1 MSSSFILC
9 NVRLFSTPGSTSS
22 QQENQAIN
30 QTKHIETTSERAF
43 RIVSNNYEIRLA
55 CDDCAKETDNHDST
69 RGYQL
74 IDVAGHKCRE
84 EKLFLRKKNE
94 SCSQKDWAH
103 VTSRPPKCNLSDG
116 LCDCTAQGCRRPHN
130 ACEQELWKWHSKNNV
145 NSQDLT
151 RDMRSSS
158 AVRAMYIVSK
168 LLGNQRYIFVCKTCF
183 EKDHDTPVTKKLHRP
198 VCKNGHDWAKN
209 EVCVFEEV
217 NANDTTTYSRQ
228 EIDNIVT
235 PQDLVIECS
244 RSRQR
249 QISELN
255 TPTFSDT
262 LTYRP
267 TQLDIF
273 SNASSSSEEDETD
286 ATCFESIRSSV
297 CEDDGLNITSPEGD
311 IFYEIYEKHNLENL
325 LNIYADTY
333 KRCTLRLTGRHSAV
347 CTPEVVANNF
357 AKIEIKGRTNC
368 GPTFDGD
375 EVVVEIFQTK
385 ELDQESTVL
394 SGRVAGVLGGCV
406 RRRSLVFVC
415 TVDEY
420 LSCLMVPRCGT
431 APKLHIIDSYVKD
444 NYSGPIRN
452 QLVTV
457 YKRRDGNLQ
466 QKCIERLNPKDRQ
479 SKLFVVRYIN
489 WKTRFMYPLGCVV
502 KAIEPGRDLQR
513 GQRILNL
520 QYQVQRQFPADVVSY
535 AEDSREPKLLDGRR
549 DLREEYTFTID
560 PPGCTDIDDALSVRR
575 LGRNG
580 HEIYQ
585 VDVHIADVTHYIE
598 QADPVDIES
607 RRRGTTF
614 YPAVGCSAFHML
626 PQRLSEDLCSL
637 LPGKDRLALSVRL
650 ILDNDGNLLEP
661 NPTISR
667 TVIKSN
673 AQLTYTEV
681 HEMLLST
688 RHSEGV
694 DEELRRRLTWLHH
707 LSQRLREKRLQDKRF
722 FSEYGGLLDFED
734 KATEAHELIEEFMVL
749 ANREIAKFLIGKFP
763 DCTPLRRQ
771 GEPKE
776 DDLQSWRK
784 KHAAVA
790 RGTFYFQSF
799 NDLMTGCDEREDDDF
814 PLLTDTTR
822 QLTEAVEAG
831 DMARATTLVSL
842 EQLHPE
848 FALLFPSWYGIQERS
863 EYIRS
868 GNGASCRHF
877 TLHEDVYT
885 HFTSPIR
892 RYFDTVVHRLVKAA
906 IDGQSSPYTCEE
918 IDQMCRHLNYQMRQQ
933 KKYDNDLKSLRRAC
947 SLNSTAMFLPG
958 VVEYIGDGN
967 FSVYL
972 PHLRLRKEVKYGLL
986 GVRAALTTEC
996 VDESPPGKVKL
1007 YWSRKIFDAG
1017 GCPTHARTSCAV
1029 SESLRLD
1036 SYTHVD
1042 RVPRNSWND
1051 VRRAVSTSDTESLL
1065 PAINNIL
1072 GGARSS
1078 SNELPPEVTSEMK
1091 TDEPLWRKA
1100 CDFQLSLK
1108 TTDILLLQVY
1118 FSVHIFRLLKY
1129 ITRLGGINF
1138 EQYVSLNSRC

>member
-1 MSSSFILC
+1 MY
-9 NVRLFSTPGSTSS
+9 T
-22 QQENQAIN
+22 
-30 QTKHIETTSERAF
+30 
-43 RIVSNNYEIRLA
+43 EI
-55 CDDCAKETDNHDST
+55 
-69 RGYQL
+69 
-74 IDVAGHKCRE
+74 
-84 EKLFLRKKNE
+84 
-94 SCSQKDWAH
+94 
-103 VTSRPPKCNLSDG
+103 
-116 LCDCTAQGCRRPHN
+116 
-130 ACEQELWKWHSKNNV
+130 
-145 NSQDLT
+145 
-151 RDMRSSS
+151 
-158 AVRAMYIVSK
+158 
-168 LLGNQRYIFVCKTCF
+168 
-183 EKDHDTPVTKKLHRP
+183 
-198 VCKNGHDWAKN
+198 
-209 EVCVFEEV
+209 
-217 NANDTTTYSRQ
+217 
-228 EIDNIVT
+228 
-235 PQDLVIECS
+235 
-244 RSRQR
+244 
-249 QISELN
+249 
-255 TPTFSDT
+255 
-262 LTYRP
+262 
-267 TQLDIF
+267 
-273 SNASSSSEEDETD
+273 
-286 ATCFESIRSSV
+286 
-297 CEDDGLNITSPEGD
+297 
-311 IFYEIYEKHNLENL
+311 
-325 LNIYADTY
+325 
-333 KRCTLRLTGRHSAV
+333 
-347 CTPEVVANNF
+347 VANSL

-375 EVVVEIFQTK
+375 DVVVEMFHTK
-385 ELDQESTVL
+385 ELDKESTVL
-394 SGRVAGVLGGCV
+394 SGRVAGLLGGCV
-406 RRRSLVFVC
+406 KRRSYVFVC

-431 APKLHIIDSYVKD
+431 APKLHIIDSYMKEKH
-444 NYSGPIRN
+444 GPIRN

-457 YKRRDGNLQ
+457 YKIRDGNLQ
-466 QKCIERLNPKDRQ
+466 RKCIERLNPKYRQ
-479 SKLFVVRYIN
+479 SKLFVVRYIK

-502 KAIEPGRDLQR
+502 KAIKPGRDLLS

-520 QYQVQRQFPADVVSY
+520 QYQVQQRFPADVVSC
-535 AEDSREPKLLDGRR
+535 AEDSREPELLDGRR
-549 DLREEYTFTID
+549 DLRKEFTFTID

-575 LGRNG
+575 LDRNG
-580 HEIYQ
+580 HEIYE
-585 VDVHIADVTHYIE
+585 VDVHIADVTHYVQ

-637 LPGKDRLALSVRL
+637 LPGKDRLTLSVRL
-650 ILDNDGNLLEP
+650 TLDNDGNLLEP

-667 TVIKSN
+667 SVINSN

-688 RHSEGV
+688 RHSDGV

-722 FSEYGGLLDFED
+722 FSEYGGLFDIED
-734 KATEAHELIEEFMVL
+734 QSAEAHELIEEFMVL
-749 ANREIAKFLIGKFP
+749 ANREVAKFLIGKFP

-771 GEPKE
+771 EEPKD

-799 NDLMTGCDEREDDDF
+799 NDLMTGCDEREDKGF

-877 TLHEDVYT
+877 TLREDVYT

-906 IDGQSSPYTCEE
+906 IDGQPSPYTGEE
-918 IDQMCRHLNYQMRQQ
+918 MDQMCRHLNYQMRQQ
-933 KKYDNDLKSLRRAC
+933 KKYDNDLNSLKRAC

-958 VVEYIGDGN
+958 IVDNIGDGH

-996 VDESPPGKVKL
+996 VDESPPGKLTL

-1017 GCPTHARTSCAV
+1017 GCPTHARASCAV

-1036 SYTHVD
+1036 TYTHVD

-1051 VRRAVSTSDTESLL
+1051 VRRAVSTSDPESLL
-1065 PAINNIL
+1065 PAISNML
-1072 GGARSS
+1072 AVARSS
-1078 SNELPPEVTSEMK
+1078 FNELAPEVTSEMK
-1091 TDEPLWRKA
+1091 KDEPLWRKA

-1108 TTDILLLQVY
+1108 TNDTLLLQVY
-1118 FSVHIFRLLKY
+1118 FSFHIFRLLKIHY
-1129 ITRLGGINF
+1129 PFRWNQI
-1138 EQYVSLNSRC
+1138 

>member
-1 MSSSFILC
+1 M
-9 NVRLFSTPGSTSS
+9 
-22 QQENQAIN
+22 
-30 QTKHIETTSERAF
+30 
-43 RIVSNNYEIRLA
+43 
-55 CDDCAKETDNHDST
+55 
-69 RGYQL
+69 
-74 IDVAGHKCRE
+74 AGHKCPE
-84 EKLFLRKKNE
+84 EMLFLRKKNE
-94 SCSQKDWAH
+94 SFSQKVWVH
-103 VTSRPPKCNLSDG
+103 VTSLPPKCNLSDG

-130 ACEQELWKWHSKNNV
+130 AYEQELWTWHSKNNV
-145 NSQDLT
+145 SSQDLV

-158 AVRAMYIVSK
+158 PVRAMYIVSK
-168 LLGNQRYIFVCKTCF
+168 LHGNQRYVNVCKTCYD
-183 EKDHDTPVTKKLHRP
+183 KDDDNPAMKNLHRP
-198 VCKNGHDWAKN
+198 ICKNGHDWAKN
-209 EVCVFEEV
+209 ELCVFEEV
-217 NANDTTTYSRQ
+217 NANGTTTYSKQ
-228 EIDNIVT
+228 EMDNVVT

-244 RSRQR
+244 RTRQR

-255 TPTFSDT
+255 
-262 LTYRP
+262 RP
-267 TQLDIF
+267 QLSETVTHRPIQLDAV
-273 SNASSSSEEDETD
+273 SSASSSSEEDETD
-286 ATCFESIRSSV
+286 ATCFESIQAREYV
-297 CEDDGLNITSPEGD
+297 GEDDGLNIPSPDGD
-311 IFYEIYEKHNLENL
+311 VFYDTQEKHDLENL
-325 LNIYADTY
+325 LNSHTDIY

-375 EVVVEIFQTK
+375 NVVVEMFHTK
-385 ELDQESTVL
+385 ELDKESTVL

-406 RRRSLVFVC
+406 KRRSHVFVC

-431 APKLHIIDSYVKD
+431 APKVHIIDSYVKEKL
-444 NYSGPIRN
+444 GPIRN

-457 YKRRDGNLQ
+457 YKIRDGNLQ
-466 QKCIERLNPKDRQ
+466 LKCIERLNPKNRQ
-479 SKLFVVRYIN
+479 SKLFVVRYIK
-489 WKTRFMYPLGCVV
+489 WETRFMYPLGCVV
-502 KAIEPGRDLQR
+502 KAIEPGRDLQS

-520 QYQVQRQFPADVVSY
+520 QYQVQQQFPADVVSC
-535 AEDSREPKLLDGRR
+535 AEDSREPELLDGRR

-575 LGRNG
+575 LDRNG
-580 HEIYQ
+580 HDFYE
-585 VDVHIADVTHYIE
+585 VDVHIADVTHYVQ
-598 QADPVDIES
+598 QADPIDIES

-637 LPGKDRLALSVRL
+637 LPGKDRLTLSVRL
-650 ILDNDGNLLEP
+650 TLDNDSNLIEP

-667 TVIKSN
+667 TVINSN
-673 AQLTYTEV
+673 EQLMYTEV
-681 HEMLLST
+681 HEMLST
-688 RHSEGV
+688 KHSDEV
-694 DEELRRRLTWLHH
+694 DEELRRRLTWLHQ
-707 LSQRLREKRLQDKRF
+707 LSQKLREKRLQDKRF
-722 FSEYGGLLDFED
+722 FSEYDGLFDIED
-734 KATEAHELIEEFMVL
+734 HAADAHELIEEFMVL
-749 ANREIAKFLIGKFP
+749 ANREVAKFLIGKFP

-771 GEPKE
+771 EEPKE
-776 DDLQSWRK
+776 DDMKSWRM

-799 NDLMTGCDEREDDDF
+799 NDLMAGCDEREDKDF

-822 QLTEAVEAG
+822 QLTEAVAAG

-877 TLHEDVYT
+877 TLREDVYT

-906 IDGQSSPYTCEE
+906 IDGQPSPYTGEE
-918 IDQMCRHLNYQMRQQ
+918 MDQMCRHLNYQTRQQ
-933 KKYDNDLKSLRRAC
+933 KKYDNDLNSLKRAC
-947 SLNSTAMFLPG
+947 SLNTTAMFLPG
-958 VVEYIGDGN
+958 VVEDIRDGH

-986 GVRAALTTEC
+986 GVRAALTAEC
-996 VDESPPGKVKL
+996 VEDSPPGKITL

-1036 SYTHVD
+1036 TYTHVD

-1051 VRRAVSTSDTESLL
+1051 VRRVVSTSDTESLL
-1065 PAINNIL
+1065 PALSNML
-1072 GGARSS
+1072 ADARSS

-1091 TDEPLWRKA
+1091 MDERLWRKA

-1108 TTDILLLQVY
+1108 TNDTMLLQVFVCSY
-1118 FSVHIFRLLKY
+1118 FPL
-1129 ITRLGGINF
+1129 
-1138 EQYVSLNSRC
+1138 